1 MRNDPSK
8 MNATPVEVVCLRP
21 EADFARVDALP
32 PPSLKVRYCGP
43 ADAEVPSYLKTAQGM
58 VIPAVG
64 PKLPPGLF
72 ENTALKLVQV
82 TGAGVDR
89 IDPAAVKARSIA
101 VANVPGGSNSA
112 IAEYVMTSA
121 SLLLRQLAWADSE
134 IKAGRYTEWRARM
147 VAANLAGIEDALV
160 GIVGLGVIG
169 LAVARLAQRCGCR
182 ICYYDPA
189 TPNTAAAAELN
200 ARSMSLD
207 ELLAAADVVSLHV
220 PLLPATTGLIGA
232 RELKRMKPTA
242 VLIQASRGGIVDEA
256 ALAAALQSGTLAG
269 AAVDVYSSEPPPA
282 DNPLFAL
289 TGEAQN
295 RVLFTPHIGGVT
307 RQASTFLFRTA
318 WQNVERVLIDG
329 KPPLH
334 RVY

>member
-1 MRNDPSK
+1 MTVMPI
-8 MNATPVEVVCLRP
+8 EVVCLRP

-32 PPSLKVRYCGP
+32 PPSLSVRYCAP
-43 ADAEVPSYLKTAQGM
+43 TDAAVPTYLETAKGM

-64 PKLPPGLF
+64 PKLPAALF
-72 ENTALKLVQV
+72 ANTALKLVQV

-89 IDPAAVKARSIA
+89 IDPAAVRSNAIP
-101 VANVPGGSNSA
+101 VANIPGGSNNA
-112 IAEYVMTSA
+112 IAEYVMTTA
-121 SLLLRQLAWADSE
+121 SVLMRRLACADAE

-147 VAANLAGIEDALV
+147 LAANLGGLEDALI

-169 LAVARLAQRCGCR
+169 LAVARLARASGCR
-182 ICYYDPA
+182 VSYYDPA
-189 TPNTAAAAELN
+189 SPNAAAAAELQ
-200 ARSMSLD
+200 AKPVGLD

-232 RELKRMKPTA
+232 RELARMKPGA

-256 ALAAALQSGTLAG
+256 ALAAALQAGTLAG
-269 AAVDVYSSEPPPA
+269 AAVDVYSTEPPGA
-282 DNPLFAL
+282 DNPLL
-289 TGEAQN
+289 RLEGEARA

-318 WQNVERVLIDG
+318 WQNVARVLVDG
-329 KPPLH
+329 LEPLY

>member
-1 MRNDPSK
+1 MKSPI
-8 MNATPVEVVCLRP
+8 EVVCLRP

-32 PPSLKVRYCGP
+32 PPSLSVRYCGP
-43 ADAEVPSYLKTAQGM
+43 ADAAVPSYLKTAQGM

-64 PKLPPGLF
+64 PKLPAGLF

-89 IDPAAVKARSIA
+89 IDPAAVESRNIP
-101 VANVPGGSNSA
+101 VANIPGGSNNA

-121 SLLLRQLAWADSE
+121 SLLLRQLAWADAE
-134 IKAGRYTEWRARM
+134 IKAGRYIEWRARM
-147 VAANLAGIEDALV
+147 VAANLGGLENALV

-169 LAVARLAQRCGCR
+169 LAVARLAHRSGCR
-182 ICYYDPA
+182 LCYYDPA
-189 TPNTAAAAELN
+189 SPNSAAAAELQ
-200 ARSMSLD
+200 AKPVSLD
-207 ELLAAADVVSLHV
+207 ELLSAADVVSLHV

-232 RELKRMKPTA
+232 RELARMKPSA
-242 VLIQASRGGIVDEA
+242 VLIQASRGGIVEEA
-256 ALAAALQSGTLAG
+256 ALAAALQAGTLAG
-269 AAVDVYSSEPPPA
+269 AAVDVYSTEPPPS

-289 TGEAQN
+289 QGEARN

-318 WQNVERVLIDG
+318 WQNVERVLIG
-329 KPPLH
+329 GLEPLY

>member
-1 MRNDPSK
+1 MPI
-8 MNATPVEVVCLRP
+8 EVVCLRP
-21 EADFARVDALP
+21 EADFARVDAMP
-32 PPSLKVRYCGP
+32 PPSLSVRYCGP
-43 ADAEVPSYLKTAQGM
+43 ADAAVPSYLKTARGM

-64 PKLPPGLF
+64 PKLPAGLF

-89 IDPAAVKARSIA
+89 IDPAAVKSSNIP
-101 VANVPGGSNSA
+101 VANIPGGSNNA

-121 SLLLRQLAWADSE
+121 SLLLRRLTWADAE

-169 LAVARLAQRCGCR
+169 LAVARLASRSGCR
-182 ICYYDPA
+182 VCYYDPA
-189 TPNTAAAAELN
+189 SPNGAAAAELQAN
-200 ARSMSLD
+200 PVGLD
-207 ELLAAADVVSLHV
+207 ELLSAADVVSLHV

-232 RELKRMKPTA
+232 RELARMKSGA

-256 ALAAALQSGTLAG
+256 ALAAALQAGTLAG
-269 AAVDVYSSEPPPA
+269 AAVDVYATEPPPA

-289 TGEAQN
+289 QGEARN
-295 RVLFTPHIGGVT
+295 RILLTPHIGGVT

-318 WQNVERVLIDG
+318 WQNVERVLVG
-329 KPPLH
+329 GLEPLY